1 MKYIEDPV
9 SEFIIADRVLN
20 RRKKSEKGLRLLKIG
35 LNREKD
41 MTVVTLSPALQE
53 EPMLS

>member
-53 EPMLS
+53 EPMPS